1 MPFQHILVPT
11 DGSAP
16 SRRAIATAAKLAGES
31 GARLT
36 ALYVVPEGV
45 PTVFS
50 GERLMASPAL
60 SPQYRAKIRAA
71 AADALDV
78 AARAAKTSG
87 VRFTGMSAL
96 SPAPWRSI
104 VNAARAKKCDLIV
117 MATHGK
123 RGLWVLGSQTMKVL
137 AHTHVPVLVCR

>member
-16 SRRAIATAAKLAGES
+16 SRRAIRTAVRMAEQS

-45 PTVFS
+45 PTAFS

-60 SPQYRAKIRAA
+60 APQYRARIRAA
-71 AADALDV
+71 AQQALDV
-78 AARAAKTSG
+78 AATAAEAAG
-87 VRFTGMSAL
+87 VPYAGISAL
-96 SPAPWRSI
+96 SRAPWKSI
-104 VNAARAKKCDLIV
+104 VGAARTKKCDLIV
-117 MATHGK
+117 MATHGR
-123 RGLWVLGSQTMKVL
+123 RGLRVLGSQTMKVL
-137 AHTHVPVLVCR
+137 AHTRVPVLVCR